1 MSWVSVLWLASKIFC
16 LCSTPAII
24 NINLSNDNIVLM
36 DYVSNSKLDVDTFYQ
51 CPIRW
56 VNGIF
61 GNWKL
66 AKKQYMDLWTK
77 SEHFYAS
84 KDDLQC
90 EWLTRSCKR
99 SDALFQ
105 KSLLYFRHGE
115 SSSTAS
121 QLTSPASQKSKALNK
136 VSLLLQDLDLAAHS
150 TYQPGYYCLFF
161 YETCL
166 FFIVLSIKHGLN

>member
-1 MSWVSVLWLASKIFC
+1 MGFNINQSEQRIGHNGPIGGMETVKETQKPLSIFIKLELSWVSVLWLASKIFC

-56 VNGIF
+56 VNWIF

-66 AKKQYMDLWTK
+66 DEKWYMDSWTK
-77 SEHFYAS
+77 PEHFYAS
-84 KDDLQC
+84 KDDLQY

-99 SDALFQ
+99 SHALFQ
-105 KSLLYFRHGE
+105 KSLLLF
-115 SSSTAS
+115 STWR
-121 QLTSPASQKSKALNK
+121 
-136 VSLLLQDLDLAAHS
+136 
-150 TYQPGYYCLFF
+150 
-161 YETCL
+161 E
-166 FFIVLSIKHGLN
+166 